1 MRRGWFGRLAGSAAQ
16 AVMGALCVLNFVMT
30 PYFECQLD
38 GDSCD
43 ENVSIMAGIYARSVS
58 ITCLV
63 TVAVAWHKYR
73 GAMVA
78 YREHAELI
86 DAYSVPATAA
96 AASANSLYVDHATF
110 SGVVLCVCMV
120 LILPVNSFRLYR
132 FVMDDRPVTA
142 IVYFVLMYSQNIY
155 VCLYETLFVRLFY
168 ALYTRY
174 ADLNRDMEA
183 IGERIEDGRC
193 ARDEPPP
200 GRDGWIPYDGD
211 DRHRPHYFYYSP
223 ATGQPLEDAVE
234 RLRIRHR
241 LIREAMDALKS
252 AFAVPI
258 GLSLCNLCV
267 MVLFDVYYHLK
278 NSVGQPAG
286 DLARVY
292 IFMWISQYTF
302 RFFVITMT
310 VDVTVKQALRSKETI
325 TDVSRHCLDISTKEE
340 LQIFSNQISSTV
352 IEFTMCDLFTLNAR
366 LFTSAVGVC
375 ITYLVILLQFKIKAD
390 NVY

>member
-1 MRRGWFGRLAGSAAQ
+1 MRRGRFGRLAGSAAQ
-16 AVMGALCVLNFVMT
+16 AVMVALCVFNFVMT

-43 ENVSIMAGIYARSVS
+43 ESVSMMAGIYARSVS

-73 GAMVA
+73 SVMVA
-78 YREHAELI
+78 YRERAELI
-86 DAYSVPATAA
+86 DAYSAPATSV

-110 SGVVLCVCMV
+110 AGVVLCVCVV
-120 LILPVNSFRLYR
+120 LIVPINLFRLYR
-132 FVMDDRPVTA
+132 FFMDGRPVAA
-142 IVYFVLMYSQNIY
+142 IVYFVLMYSQNLY
-155 VCLYETLFVRLFY
+155 VCLYETHFVLLFY

-174 ADLNRDMEA
+174 TDLNRDMEA

-211 DRHRPHYFYYSP
+211 DEHRPHYLYYSS
-223 ATGQPLEDAVE
+223 ATGQPLVDAVE

-241 LIREAMDALKS
+241 LIREAMDALKPT
-252 AFAVPI
+252 FAVPI

-278 NSVGQPAG
+278 NSVDQPAG
-286 DLARVY
+286 DLANVY
-292 IFMWISQYTF
+292 IFLWIAQYTF

-340 LQIFSNQISSTV
+340 LQIFSNQISSTA

-375 ITYLVILLQFKIKAD
+375 ITYLVILLQFKIKVD